1 MKADILIGKE
11 WSINTK
17 RDYKKFPWSVYKK
30 HRMKY
35 LKKNLPKITNK
46 QMKLER
52 ELTDWFQ
59 IENFDARHGGDN

>member
-17 RDYKKFPWSVYKK
+17 RDYKKFPWSVYKSLRLK
-30 HRMKY
+30 W
-35 LKKNLPKITNK
+35 LKKHLPKITKK

-52 ELTDWFQ
+52 ELADWFQ
-59 IENFDARHGGDN
+59 LENYEERHR

>member
-17 RDYKKFPWSVYKK
+17 RDYKKFPWSVYKS
-30 HRMKY
+30 HRVKW
-35 LKKNLPKITNK
+35 LKKNLPKITKK

-52 ELTDWFQ
+52 ELADWFQ
-59 IENFDARHGGDN
+59 LENYEERHR